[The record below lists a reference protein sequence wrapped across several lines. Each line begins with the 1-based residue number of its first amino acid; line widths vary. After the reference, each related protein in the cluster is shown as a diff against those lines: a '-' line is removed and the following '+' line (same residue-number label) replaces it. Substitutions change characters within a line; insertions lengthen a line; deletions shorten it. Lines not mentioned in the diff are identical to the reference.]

1 MKLKLEMSFFR
12 NKRVEVWIYETHSN
26 EKETLRPSFWKGR
39 YKVYDIIFPHTS
51 FESNHLCYHFPQA
64 FLLRGSLEVMLVMTT
79 IFMSKMESLPPTV
92 GSPHLT
98 SRWSTSGWFYA
109 KSILLLRLSC
119 SLLWTIKEQIKMA
132 KRKKKKRGKGKSEA
146 HVVKSMSRVD
156 ENENLKTKWEAELA
170 GFVSRWKV
178 PGLKTLGRLLTTS

>member
-1 MKLKLEMSFFR
+1 
-12 NKRVEVWIYETHSN
+12 
-26 EKETLRPSFWKGR
+26 
-39 YKVYDIIFPHTS
+39 
-51 FESNHLCYHFPQA
+51 
-64 FLLRGSLEVMLVMTT
+64 
-79 IFMSKMESLPPTV
+79 
-92 GSPHLT
+92 
-98 SRWSTSGWFYA
+98 
-109 KSILLLRLSC
+109 
-119 SLLWTIKEQIKMA
+119 MA